1 MSAQPSI
8 VAVIEPDTH
17 PQEVAERAAWL
28 ALLYDLPVDLL
39 LCDAD
44 IGPLHTGW
52 FLSDSAESIA
62 DLVASAQEEM
72 IEEIADNIRDLN
84 VAVTTTVLE
93 ERPIV
98 DAILHDIDARSPKVL
113 VKGTQHHSDSDRALF
128 AATDWQLIRR
138 CPCPLYLVKPQPMPE
153 NPIVVASVD
162 PVHAHDKPAELDGVI
177 VQYAQDIAT
186 RTAGELHLFHTYQR
200 LIGVGSEATR
210 TFKPLELPIKDIDER
225 MKQEHRDKL
234 DALAAQFDVK
244 EDNVHQLPGKTQAL
258 LPQFVRANKAGL
270 VVMGALARWGLK
282 RAIIGS
288 TAERV
293 LDKLPCDVLIVRQ

>member
-1 MSAQPSI
+1 MSARPSI

-62 DLVASAQEEM
+62 ELVADAQKEM
-72 IEEIADNIRDLN
+72 IEEIADNIRALN
-84 VAVTTTVLE
+84 VAVTTTVVE

-98 DAILHDIDARSPKVL
+98 DAIMHDIDARDPKFL
-113 VKGTQHHSDSDRALF
+113 VKGTQHHSDADRALF
-128 AATDWQLIRR
+128 AATDWQLVRR
-138 CPCPLYLVKPQPMPE
+138 CPCPLYLVKPQPIPE
-153 NPIVVASVD
+153 NPIVVAAVD
-162 PVHAHDKPAELDGVI
+162 PVHAHDKPAELDNVI
-177 VQYAQDIAT
+177 IQHARDIAQRAT
-186 RTAGELHLFHTYQR
+186 GDLHLFHTYQR
-200 LIGVGSEATR
+200 ILGVGSEATR

-225 MKQEHRDKL
+225 MKIEHRKKL
-234 DALAAQFDVK
+234 DALAAHFDVA
-244 EDNVHQLPGKTQAL
+244 EDNVHQLPGKTQEL